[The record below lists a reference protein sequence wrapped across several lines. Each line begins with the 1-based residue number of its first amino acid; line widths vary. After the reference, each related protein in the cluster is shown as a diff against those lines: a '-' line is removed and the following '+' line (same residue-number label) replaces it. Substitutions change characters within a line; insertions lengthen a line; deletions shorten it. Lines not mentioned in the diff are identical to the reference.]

1 MVGEMDRRV
10 KYTKKVIKET
20 FLNLLE
26 TKDISQITVKE
37 ICEIAD
43 VNRAT
48 FYRYYLDIYD
58 LLEKIEEDLIE
69 DLKNSSPLE
78 DLSSHSVYTFSK
90 GILAILYENKKL
102 VTILFN
108 TNRSLYFLNDIL
120 EICYSKLYSQWTSIH
135 PEEDEEEIEYAAI
148 YVFNG
153 ALGIINYWVKEGFKK
168 DMDYIAHSIEKLSI
182 YGAKKFFTT
191 K

>member
-1 MVGEMDRRV
+1 MDRRV

>member
-1 MVGEMDRRV
+1 MDRRV

-90 GILAILYENKKL
+90 GILAILYENKRL
-102 VTILFN
+102 V
-108 TNRSLYFLNDIL
+108 
-120 EICYSKLYSQWTSIH
+120 
-135 PEEDEEEIEYAAI
+135 
-148 YVFNG
+148 
-153 ALGIINYWVKEGFKK
+153 
-168 DMDYIAHSIEKLSI
+168 
-182 YGAKKFFTT
+182 
-191 K
+191 

>member
-1 MVGEMDRRV
+1 MDRRV

-37 ICEIAD
+37 ICENAD

-69 DLKNSSPLE
+69 DLLNSSPLE

-90 GILAILYENKKL
+90 GILSILYDNKKL

-120 EICYSKLYSQWTSIH
+120 EICYSKLYNKWTSIH
-135 PEEDEEEIEYAAI
+135 PEEDDEEIEYAAI

-153 ALGIINYWVKEGFKK
+153 ALGIINYWVKEGFEK

-191 K
+191 N